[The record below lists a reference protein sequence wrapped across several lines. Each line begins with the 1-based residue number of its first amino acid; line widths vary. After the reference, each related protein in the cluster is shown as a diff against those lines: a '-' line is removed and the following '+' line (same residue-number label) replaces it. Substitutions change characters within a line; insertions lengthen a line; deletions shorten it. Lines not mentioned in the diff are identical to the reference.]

1 MNSGSPPHVKRM
13 SIGRTRSKIPQIFES
28 WKEGKLDFSHM
39 FSATGKERSASV
51 GVTAFEY
58 YSRLPSELRAMMA
71 ESAELSI
78 VEMALRLEQE
88 RVESALEVL
97 HMMADLDVR

>member
-1 MNSGSPPHVKRM
+1 
-13 SIGRTRSKIPQIFES
+13 
-28 WKEGKLDFSHM
+28 
-39 FSATGKERSASV
+39 
-51 GVTAFEY
+51 
-58 YSRLPSELRAMMA
+58 MMA